1 MVKTIILE
9 VLLFGML
16 FGFQEEVFI
25 SKTVQI
31 ERRA

>member
-9 VLLFGML
+9 VLLFAIL
-16 FGFQEEVFI
+16 FGFQEQVLI

>member
-9 VLLFGML
+9 VLLFAIL
-16 FGFQEEVFI
+16 FGFQEQVLI
-25 SKTVQI
+25 NKTVQI